1 MSENSIIM
9 KHIKWILAVAAIM
22 ISGEYSS
29 NAQTLNT
36 LTIPASTPEIRY
48 VGRTLTS
55 GDGSVSFNWSGVY
68 LDMRF
73 RGSLCRM
80 RGGDRGVSHFNLFI
94 DGKFD
99 RIVSLTTQ
107 DTVVT
112 LFEGLPD
119 EHTLRLQKRS
129 EGNFSKCTIKNFEM
143 AAGTLLLP
151 VQNIPTRRIEVIGDS
166 YTCGYGTESFSKT
179 DPWDPYTEDCND
191 AYGCIIARYFGADY
205 HLISHSGYGI
215 VRNYNDRK
223 TSSVLTMR
231 QEYMNTFDDDYDIP
245 WDFSA
250 STFHP
255 DVVIINLGTNDWST
269 EPHPSLNTVKE
280 GFRDLIAR
288 IRAAHGEEIPIV
300 CVMYEWG
307 FPYFEKI
314 RNELNITLVPIIA
327 EDYRNPEKDLGA
339 SWHPNMFG
347 QRKMASLI
355 IPYVSTVTGWDMKAV
370 E

>member
-1 MSENSIIM
+1 MVKRTIYM
-9 KHIKWILAVAAIM
+9 KYYKFILASAALL
-22 ISGEYSS
+22 ISGVFCS
-29 NAQTLNT
+29 NAQNATT
-36 LTIPASTPEIRY
+36 MTIPASAPEIRY

-55 GDGSVSFNWSGVY
+55 DDGSVSFNWSGVY

-73 RGSLCRM
+73 RGTLCRV
-80 RGGDRGVSHFNLFI
+80 RGGETGVSHYNLFI
-94 DGKFD
+94 DGRFD
-99 RIVSLTTQ
+99 RVVSLTSR
-107 DTVVT
+107 DTTIT
-112 LFEGLPD
+112 LFEGLPG

-129 EGNFSKCTIKNFEM
+129 EGNFSRATIQSFEM

-166 YTCGYGTESFSKT
+166 YTCGYGTESFSKD

-191 AYGCIIARYFGADY
+191 AYGCLIARYFGADY

-215 VRNYNDRK
+215 VRNYADK
-223 TSSVLTMR
+223 KPASALTMR
-231 QEYMNTFDDDYDIP
+231 QEYMNTFDDNYEIP
-245 WDFSA
+245 WDFST
-250 STFHP
+250 SSYHP

-269 EPHPSLNTVKE
+269 EPHPSLEAIKE
-280 GFRDLIAR
+280 GFRDLVGKV
-288 IRAAHGEEIPIV
+288 RAAHGEEIPIL
-300 CVMYEWG
+300 CVMYQWG

-314 RNELNITLVPIIA
+314 RAELNITLVPIIA
-327 EDYRNPEKDLGA
+327 EDYRDPEKDLGA

-355 IPYVSTVTGWDMKAV
+355 IPYVSTVTGWEMKPV